1 MDHDDDVIYWKGDIA
16 MFHKSILLF
25 LTKFIVLLTTAFSL
39 VGISRKVV
47 TASAFSSASLSSS
60 RSFRSTATATTTTA
74 TATRTSQRLL
84 AMSATPPVPRRE
96 EDRVLYAGVA
106 PSGWDTSVPRQSR
119 DSKEAL
125 LDPPVAVNDPYGWMR
140 NDKRDNQEVLDH
152 LKAENEY
159 TQTSIQHLESLQ
171 KTLYNEFLSSIQ
183 ETDYTT
189 PRPRGDFW
197 YYTRTFE
204 GKSYKQHC
212 RAPKTSDSFQIQWD
226 GSKESPIMPG
236 EEAYLDVNVLGKDKP
251 YCSLGAMKPSP
262 SQKFLAY
269 TVDFKGDEIY
279 QVYVRNL
286 ETGKDVPLKTINNDN
301 DDDAAAAALLE
312 TSGNLVWGN
321 DDSTLFYMTMDANHR
336 PDKLFQRQNWQ
347 SSSAAKEIL
356 LKEEPDD
363 MYWSHVYKSLDG
375 KYVFFETASKETS
388 EVWFLPLEEE
398 EKGGGGEEEMQCVA
412 PRRNKV
418 LYEVE
423 HGHGNWYIW
432 TNVDG
437 TPNMKLMQAA
447 AKANCA
453 EDWELVVDANDK
465 PIFDGSLEK
474 ALESVTVLDSHVVVE
489 GRQDGIPRVWIYDP
503 PQKILQRLEFEE
515 PAHDVGLS
523 THYEFKTTKIAVGYD
538 SLVTP
543 PQTIEI
549 SLEGPQNERTV
560 LKEKNVPGYSK
571 DLYGCDRQTV
581 LSRDGSTDIPISIV
595 YRKDVMEKAKAGEKV
610 PIHLY
615 GYGSYGSCCEAD
627 FDSTRLPLL
636 ERGMIYVIAHIR
648 GGGEMGRQWY
658 EEPNGAKFLC
668 KKNTFNDFVDIARF
682 LVNEWT
688 TPALLSCEGR
698 SAGGMLIGSSINQ
711 APELFRCAILGVPF
725 VDVVGT
731 MMDASIPLTAAEW
744 VEWGNPNEEK
754 YFQYMMDYNP
764 MTNVENGVKYPSCW
778 LTGGL
783 HDPRVA
789 FWEPAKFAAT
799 LRNAN
804 PDGDNI
810 ICLKMDMSAG
820 HFSASDRY
828 KYLKELAIDYSFLL
842 DQLGLVNEEGK

>member
-1 MDHDDDVIYWKGDIA
+1 MLHR
-16 MFHKSILLF
+16 SILLF
-25 LTKFIVLLTTAFSL
+25 LNFIVLLTTVFSL
-39 VGISRKVV
+39 VGCSGRGKLV
-47 TASAFSSASLSSS
+47 SASGTFSSS
-60 RSFRSTATATTTTA
+60 RRPFQSSARS
-74 TATRTSQRLL
+74 
-84 AMSATPPVPRRE
+84 AMSAATPPVPRRE
-96 EDRVLYAGVA
+96 EDRVVYAGVA
-106 PSGWDTSVPRQSR
+106 PPGWDASVPRQSR

-125 LDPPVAVNDPYGWMR
+125 LDPPVPIPDPYGWMR

-159 TQTSIQHLESLQ
+159 TQKSIQHLEPLQ
-171 KTLYNEFLSSIQ
+171 SKLYTEFLSSIQ

-189 PRPRGDFW
+189 PRPRGNFW

-204 GKSYKQHC
+204 GKSYKQYC
-212 RAPKTSDSFQIQWD
+212 RAPKTSDSFQIDWD
-226 GSKESPIMPG
+226 GSKESPIMDG
-236 EEAYLDVNVLGKDKP
+236 EEVYLDVNVLGKDKP
-251 YCSLGAMKPSP
+251 YCSLGGLKPSQ

-279 QVYVRNL
+279 QLYVRNL
-286 ETGKDVPLKTINNDN
+286 ETGEDVALKNLKDD
-301 DDDAAAAALLE
+301 ALLE
-312 TSGNLVWGN
+312 TSGNLVWGK
-321 DDSTLFYMTMDANHR
+321 DDSTLFYMTMDSNHR
-336 PDKLFQRQNWQ
+336 PDKLYQRQNWQ
-347 SSSAAKEIL
+347 DGSAAKETL
-356 LKEEPDD
+356 LKEEADD

-388 EVWFLPLEEE
+388 EVWYLPLEE
-398 EKGGGGEEEMQCVA
+398 KDSQEMQCIA

-423 HGHGNWYIW
+423 HGQGNWYVW
-432 TNVDG
+432 TNVEG
-437 TPNMKLMQAA
+437 TPNMKLMQAP
-447 AKANCA
+447 AKPNCA
-453 EDWELVVDANDK
+453 DDWKLVEDKDGK

-489 GRQDGIPRVWIYDP
+489 GRQGGIPRVWIYDP
-503 PQKILQRLEFEE
+503 PKKVLERLEFEE
-515 PAHDVGLS
+515 PAHDVGLA
-523 THYEFKTTKIAVGYD
+523 THYESNTDKIAVGYD
-538 SLVTP
+538 SMVTP
-543 PQTIEI
+543 PQTVEI
-549 SLEGPQNERTV
+549 ALSAPQVERTV
-560 LKEKNVPGYSK
+560 LKEKTVPGYEK
-571 DLYGCDRQTV
+571 DAYGCDRRTV
-581 LSRDGSTDIPISIV
+581 LSRDGSTEIPISIV

-610 PIHLY
+610 PTHLY

-668 KKNTFNDFVDIARF
+668 KKNTFNDFVDVAQF
-682 LVNEWT
+682 LVKEWT
-688 TPALLSCEGR
+688 TPELLSCEGR

-731 MMDASIPLTAAEW
+731 MLDASIPLTAAEW

-754 YFQYMMDYNP
+754 YYQYMMDYNP
-764 MTNVENGVKYPSCW
+764 MTNVKPGVKYPSCW

-783 HDPRVA
+783 HDPRVQ

-804 PDGDNI
+804 PDGDNL

-842 DQLGLVNEEGK
+842 DQLGLVNEEK